1 MACDGSVSS
10 SPSVTVL
17 GAACDRANATGR
29 ASSDGDAPPPSCVHD
44 VAPACVGC
52 SCEVC
57 TLNLAPSRSRAPQRV
72 RCAAMIWYPQQ
83 LCGLG
88 TLFTWRGSAVLPALP
103 VAALGALVAGLLAG
117 FASDALSGVWSGSA
131 PYSIFAVVLGL
142 LLVVRCAALQ
152 APLKLLLAF
161 GQFPRR
167 ARASRRRRRSE
178 LQVHHKSSPQ
188 AQPDL

>member
-1 MACDGSVSS
+1 MARESSVSS
-10 SPSVTVL
+10 SPSVTAL
-17 GAACDRANATGR
+17 GAACDQANATGR
-29 ASSDGDAPPPSCVHD
+29 ASSNWNAPPASCVHD

-72 RCAAMIWYPQQ
+72 RNAAMIWYPQQ

-117 FASDALSGVWSGSA
+117 FASEALSGVWSSSA
-131 PYSIFAVVLGL
+131 PYFIFAFVLGL
-142 LLVVRCAALQ
+142 LLVVRCAALE
-152 APLKLLLAF
+152 APLKVLLAF

-167 ARASRRRRRSE
+167 ASQHRRRSVR
-178 LQVHHKSSPQ
+178 QVHHTSSPQ
-188 AQPDL
+188 ARPDL